1 MAGAGYKQ
9 QLWDLHAVSIAAVS
23 SLVVLHLG
31 ICGITPREGFP
42 FEVMAVMEMDPDTL
56 LAEFQGLVLVWSKC
70 SLLHLFL
77 RDAGHLA
84 RPLLT
89 MEASRSFPNTKSRI
103 LVGVYASAQLN

>member
-1 MAGAGYKQ
+1 M
-9 QLWDLHAVSIAAVS
+9 SIAAVS

-56 LAEFQGLVLVWSKC
+56 LAEFQGLVLVWSEC

-77 RDAGHLA
+77 WDAGHLA

-103 LVGVYASAQLN
+103 LRSVYASGQFN